1 MLPVC
6 GPLALALDWPGNLE
20 SGVTMSS
27 KRLKTV
33 NLTKIQGNVT
43 EKILPLG
50 MKPRTFHLIWML

>member
-6 GPLALALDWPGNLE
+6 GPLASALDWPGNLE

-43 EKILPLG
+43 EKMLPLG
-50 MKPRTFHLIWML
+50 VKHRTYSI